1 MAQSISQ
8 EAIGATGLP
17 GATAASRHAGATT
30 SGAPTTGT
38 FAVGDFIVDQSG
50 STWICTAS
58 SQTASATTASGNGSL
73 ITFTASNS
81 FSPGQY
87 VNVTGFSNTGYN
99 VSNAVIG
106 SASSTQFTVVSSA
119 TGTTTGTGTAVTTG
133 TWQLSGVSV
142 NENIAGK
149 NFIINGGMDIWQRG
163 TSFTSL
169 SSAGSL
175 TYGADRWGAFRGAG
189 ATGINVSQVTSP
201 GITGFQY
208 AQRVQRASGNTA
220 TNPLYITQTIETRNS
235 IPLAGQSVSVSFW
248 ARAGSNF
255 SSASNNLTCYGQW
268 GTGTDENLY
277 NGFAGLTTCLTGN
290 SSLTTSWQRFTYT
303 GVISSS
309 STEVGLEIGYIPT
322 GTAGANDY
330 FDITGVQLEIA
341 PQATPF
347 SRAGGSI
354 GGELALCQRYYQRI
368 GGSYYSP
375 ENVGVGTAGTTT
387 AGYINCPTK
396 QVLRTGASFNAV
408 FGASSMKIANA
419 GGTQFAMTSASLA
432 VAGTNA
438 VLFSYNVASG
448 LTAGQPVL
456 CFITGT
462 DAYIE
467 LNAEL

>member
-50 STWICTAS
+50 AMYVCTVAGTPGTWGIVGTPPTAQIAGKNKIINGDFS
-58 SQTASATTASGNGSL
+58 VWQRGTTFTIGASGYDSDRWQYAVASAVPTGTITQQTFTPGTAPVSGYEGTYYKQYLVTANNGCTLLQAFMKMEDVRLFANQTVTLSFWAKADGVSSGTATLGQNFGTGGSAEIDTAVGTFNLTTAWQRFSFTVTLPSIAGKTIGTSSSLILFLNLPNSGSNVRNGTYSFWGFQLEAGNLAGATPTTGYPTEFTTASG
-73 ITFTASNS
+73 
-81 FSPGQY
+81 
-87 VNVTGFSNTGYN
+87 
-99 VSNAVIG
+99 
-106 SASSTQFTVVSSA
+106 TV
-119 TGTTTGTGTAVTTG
+119 
-133 TWQLSGVSV
+133 
-142 NENIAGK
+142 
-149 NFIINGGMDIWQRG
+149 
-163 TSFTSL
+163 
-169 SSAGSL
+169 
-175 TYGADRWGAFRGAG
+175 
-189 ATGINVSQVTSP
+189 
-201 GITGFQY
+201 
-208 AQRVQRASGNTA
+208 
-220 TNPLYITQTIETRNS
+220 
-235 IPLAGQSVSVSFW
+235 
-248 ARAGSNF
+248 
-255 SSASNNLTCYGQW
+255 
-268 GTGTDENLY
+268 
-277 NGFAGLTTCLTGN
+277 
-290 SSLTTSWQRFTYT
+290 
-303 GVISSS
+303 
-309 STEVGLEIGYIPT
+309 
-322 GTAGANDY
+322 
-330 FDITGVQLEIA
+330 
-341 PQATPF
+341 
-347 SRAGGSI
+347 

-419 GGTQFAMTSASLA
+419 GGSQFAMTSASLA

>member
-50 STWICTAS
+50 AMYVCTVAGTPGTWGIVGTPPTAQIAGKNKIINGDFS
-58 SQTASATTASGNGSL
+58 VWQRGTTFTIGASGYDSDRWQYAVASAVPTGTITQQTFTPGTAPVSGYEGTYYKQYLVTANNGCTLLQAFMKMEDVRLFANQTVTLSFWAKADGVSSGTATLGQNFGTGGSAEIDTAVGTFNLTTAWQRFSFTVTLPSIAGKTIGTSSSLILFLNIPNSGSNVRNGTYSFWGFQLEAGNLAGATPTTGYPTEFTTASG
-73 ITFTASNS
+73 
-81 FSPGQY
+81 
-87 VNVTGFSNTGYN
+87 
-99 VSNAVIG
+99 
-106 SASSTQFTVVSSA
+106 TV
-119 TGTTTGTGTAVTTG
+119 
-133 TWQLSGVSV
+133 
-142 NENIAGK
+142 
-149 NFIINGGMDIWQRG
+149 
-163 TSFTSL
+163 
-169 SSAGSL
+169 
-175 TYGADRWGAFRGAG
+175 
-189 ATGINVSQVTSP
+189 
-201 GITGFQY
+201 
-208 AQRVQRASGNTA
+208 
-220 TNPLYITQTIETRNS
+220 
-235 IPLAGQSVSVSFW
+235 
-248 ARAGSNF
+248 
-255 SSASNNLTCYGQW
+255 
-268 GTGTDENLY
+268 
-277 NGFAGLTTCLTGN
+277 
-290 SSLTTSWQRFTYT
+290 
-303 GVISSS
+303 
-309 STEVGLEIGYIPT
+309 
-322 GTAGANDY
+322 
-330 FDITGVQLEIA
+330 
-341 PQATPF
+341 
-347 SRAGGSI
+347 

-419 GGTQFAMTSASLA
+419 AGTQFAMTSASLA

>member
-50 STWICTAS
+50 AMYVCTVAGTPGTWGIVGTPPTAQIAGKNKIINGDFS
-58 SQTASATTASGNGSL
+58 VWQRGTTFTIGASGYDSDRWQYAVASAVPTGTITQQTFTPGTAPVSGYEGTYYKQYLVTANNGCTLLQAFMKMEDVRLFANQTVTLSFWAKADGVSSGTATLGQNFGTGGSAEIDTAVGTFNLTTAWQRFSFTVTLPSIAGKTIGTSSSLILFLNLPNSGSNVRNGTYSFWGFQLEAGNLAGATPTTGYPTEFTTASG
-73 ITFTASNS
+73 
-81 FSPGQY
+81 
-87 VNVTGFSNTGYN
+87 
-99 VSNAVIG
+99 
-106 SASSTQFTVVSSA
+106 TV
-119 TGTTTGTGTAVTTG
+119 
-133 TWQLSGVSV
+133 
-142 NENIAGK
+142 
-149 NFIINGGMDIWQRG
+149 
-163 TSFTSL
+163 
-169 SSAGSL
+169 
-175 TYGADRWGAFRGAG
+175 
-189 ATGINVSQVTSP
+189 
-201 GITGFQY
+201 
-208 AQRVQRASGNTA
+208 
-220 TNPLYITQTIETRNS
+220 
-235 IPLAGQSVSVSFW
+235 
-248 ARAGSNF
+248 
-255 SSASNNLTCYGQW
+255 
-268 GTGTDENLY
+268 
-277 NGFAGLTTCLTGN
+277 
-290 SSLTTSWQRFTYT
+290 
-303 GVISSS
+303 
-309 STEVGLEIGYIPT
+309 
-322 GTAGANDY
+322 
-330 FDITGVQLEIA
+330 
-341 PQATPF
+341 
-347 SRAGGSI
+347 

-419 GGTQFAMTSASLA
+419 AGTQFAMTSASLA

>member
-1 MAQSISQ
+1 
-8 EAIGATGLP
+8 
-17 GATAASRHAGATT
+17 
-30 SGAPTTGT
+30 
-38 FAVGDFIVDQSG
+38 VGDFIVDQSG
-50 STWICTAS
+50 AMYVCTVA
-58 SQTASATTASGNGSL
+58 
-73 ITFTASNS
+73 
-81 FSPGQY
+81 
-87 VNVTGFSNTGYN
+87 
-99 VSNAVIG
+99 
-106 SASSTQFTVVSSA
+106 
-119 TGTTTGTGTAVTTG
+119 GTPG

-149 NFIINGGMDIWQRG
+149 NFVINGGMDIAQRG
-163 TSFTSL
+163 TSITTN
-169 SSAGSL
+169 AGPVYTL
-175 TYGADRWGAFRGAG
+175 DRWTFNCSVATSTTTSQISSGL
-189 ATGINVSQVTSP
+189 TGI
-201 GITGFQY
+201 QY
-208 AQRVQRASGNTA
+208 AMRTQRTSGNTS
-220 TNPLYITQTIETRNS
+220 TPLILIANALETKNS
-235 IPLAGQSVSVSFW
+235 IPIAGQTVTFSFW
-248 ARAGSNF
+248 ARAGSNWSVNGNAF
-255 SSASNNLTCYGQW
+255 NASLIT
-268 GTGTDENLY
+268 GTGTDQNLY
-277 NGFAGLTTCLTGN
+277 SGFTG
-290 SSLTTSWQRFTYT
+290 SLSIVNQTVTPSTSWQRFTYT
-303 GVISSS
+303 ATASTNMTQIGVQFYYVS
-309 STEVGLEIGYIPT
+309 T

-330 FDITGVQLEIA
+330 LDITGVQLEIA

-419 GGTQFAMTSASLA
+419 GGSQFAMTSASLA

>member
-17 GATAASRHAGATT
+17 GATAASRHAGATA

-58 SQTASATTASGNGSL
+58 SQTASATTASGNGNL

-99 VSNAVIG
+99 VSNAYIG

-119 TGTTTGTGTAVTTG
+119 TGSTTGTGTAVTTG
-133 TWQLSGVSV
+133 TWTRQLPSTTQV
-142 NENIAGK
+142 AGK
-149 NFIINGGMDIWQRG
+149 NGFINGDFGVWQRG
-163 TSFTSL
+163 TSFTV
-169 SSAGSL
+169 GSGAS
-175 TYGADRWGAFRGAG
+175 TYTADRW
-189 ATGINVSQVTSP
+189 
-201 GITGFQY
+201 
-208 AQRVQRASGNTA
+208 
-220 TNPLYITQTIETRNS
+220 LYQSDSSLTTTITQQTFTPGTAPVSGYEGTYFIRLATTGTAASYPGLNQRIEDVRKY
-235 IPLAGQSVSVSFW
+235 AGQTITVSFW
-248 ARAGSNF
+248 AKASSSCNANSAINQNFGSGG
-255 SSASNNLTCYGQW
+255 SSQVQ
-268 GTGTDENLY
+268 TGY
-277 NGFAGLTTCLTGN
+277 PSYYIG
-290 SSLTTSWQRFTYT
+290 TSWQR
-303 GVISSS
+303 ISFQYNVPSIAGKTIGTSS
-309 STEVGLEIGYIPT
+309 YLEIQMLYFNAGTVMPGTVDVWGAQVETGPT
-322 GTAGANDY
+322 ATQFTTAGGT
-330 FDITGVQLEIA
+330 IQ
-341 PQATPF
+341 
-347 SRAGGSI
+347 
-354 GGELALCQRYYQRI
+354 GELALCQRYYQRI

-419 GGTQFAMTSASLA
+419 GGSQFAMTSASLA